1 MIGLLE
7 IEVVGGKYTMD
18 HTLQVLAN
26 LAVVV
31 FVISSMLSMGLSLT
45 TQQILAPLRN
55 ARLVILVLAL
65 NFIVV
70 PALALGLAKTILA
83 NQQSLGTGMILLG
96 TAAGAPFLPKLAQVA
111 KSNIAFAVGLM
122 VLLMVVTIIYLP
134 LVLPLLLTGVRVNP
148 LQIAT
153 TLVLLMLLPLAI
165 GLFMKARYES
175 AAAGLQP
182 IMAQAANYSIILLS
196 VLMLV
201 LNFSQVIAVIGTGG
215 ILALLIFIVV
225 SFVLGYIVGGIG
237 SDSDIKRVVGLGTGM
252 RNISAALVV
261 GTSNFS
267 SDPNVTVML
276 VVGSVFMLVLLMGI
290 GGEMGRRG
298 QTKAAESKTVEPTA
312 AEVSY
317 PLALPK
323 KE

>member
-1 MIGLLE
+1 
-7 IEVVGGKYTMD
+7 MD

-26 LAVVV
+26 LAVAV

-45 TQQILAPLRN
+45 MQQILEPLRN
-55 ARLVILVLAL
+55 GRLVILALVL
-65 NFIVV
+65 NFLVV
-70 PALALGLAKTILA
+70 PALAYGLAKTILA

-96 TAAGAPFLPKLAQVA
+96 TAAGAPFLPKLTQVA
-111 KSNIAFAVGLM
+111 KGNLAFAVGLM

-134 LVLPLLLTGVRVNP
+134 LVLPLLLTGVTVNP

-153 TLVLLMLLPLAI
+153 TLVVLMLIPLAI

-182 IMAQAANYSIILLS
+182 VMAQASNYSIILVL

-201 LNFSQVIAVIGTGG
+201 LNFSNVISVIGTGG

-225 SFVLGYIVGGIG
+225 TFVLGYFVGGIG
-237 SDSDIKRVVGLGTGM
+237 SDSGIKRVAGLGTAQ
-252 RNISAALVV
+252 RNVSAALVI
-261 GTSNFS
+261 GTQNFS

-276 VVGSVFMLVLLMGI
+276 IVGALFMLVILMVA
-290 GGEMGRRG
+290 GGEMGRRSQG
-298 QTKAAESKTVEPTA
+298 KAAEQTPAGAS
-312 AEVSY
+312 
-317 PLALPK
+317 
-323 KE
+323 